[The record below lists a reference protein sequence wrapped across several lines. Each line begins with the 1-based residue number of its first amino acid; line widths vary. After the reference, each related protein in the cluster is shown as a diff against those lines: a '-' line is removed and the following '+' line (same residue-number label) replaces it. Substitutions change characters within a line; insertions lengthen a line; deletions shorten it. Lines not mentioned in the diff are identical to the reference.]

1 MKRVCSWCQKDLGEK
16 PDTANPPEAVTDG
29 ICEDCRMRVMDDLSR
44 SITHERPRPK
54 GEPPLRRGHAHAL
67 DDLRN

>member
-1 MKRVCSWCQKDLGEK
+1 MRILCSWCLRDMGEK
-16 PDTANPPEAVTDG
+16 PDTANDPEVVTHG

-54 GEPPLRRGHAHAL
+54 GEPPLKGNAV
-67 DDLRN
+67 